1 MKIAIRFILGA
12 VIVVLAFF
20 LWKSIDE
27 PIGFEK
33 QKDKRYKATIQK
45 LKDIRTAQLAYL
57 SVNGKYTGD
66 FDTLILFVK
75 EDSIPMVKAV
85 GSVPDTLT
93 EKEALKLGII
103 SRDTAY
109 VSTLD
114 SLFLDGYVIDSLPII
129 PYTNGGKFILAQNI
143 LEIGSKVSETTLKV
157 PVFEAKALNR
167 VILEGLNKQ
176 LRINL
181 DDEALKMDKYP
192 GLKVGSL
199 TTNINNAGNWE

>member
-1 MKIAIRFILGA
+1 MKIAIKFILGA

-20 LWKSIDE
+20 LWKGIDE
-27 PIGFEK
+27 PISFEK
-33 QKDKRYKATIQK
+33 QKDKRYKAAIQK

-66 FDTLILFVK
+66 FDTLINFVK
-75 EDSIPMVKAV
+75 RDSIPMVKAV

-114 SLFLDGYVIDSLPII
+114 SLFSKNYVIDSLPIV
-129 PYTNGGKFILAQNI
+129 PYTDGAKFILGDKI

-157 PVFEAKALNR
+157 PVPS
-167 VILEGLNKQ
+167 I
-176 LRINL
+176 
-181 DDEALKMDKYP
+181 
-192 GLKVGSL
+192 
-199 TTNINNAGNWE
+199 